1 MISKMANSKQKRPLD
16 KFSTKGHLNPPD
28 IDRDMGNVVDGI
40 NIEVL
45 RGYVDETIA

>member
-16 KFSTKGHLNPPD
+16 KFSKKGHLNPPD
-28 IDRDMGNVVDGI
+28 IDRDIVNGVNGI
-40 NIEVL
+40 NKEVL